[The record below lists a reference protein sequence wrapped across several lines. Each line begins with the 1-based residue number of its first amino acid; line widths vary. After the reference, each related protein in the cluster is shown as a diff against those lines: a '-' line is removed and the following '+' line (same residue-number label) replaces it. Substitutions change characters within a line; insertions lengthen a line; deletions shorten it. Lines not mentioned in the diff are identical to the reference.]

1 MGGSSRFD
9 SLLRPLG
16 LEYRI
21 ISSEAQNY
29 QEILEKE
36 IDWEEVERKLD
47 ALRQD
52 SLLFL
57 KNALEK

>member
-21 ISSEAQNY
+21 ISAETQNY
-29 QEILEKE
+29 QELLEKE

-47 ALRQD
+47 VLRQD

-57 KNALEK
+57 KNA